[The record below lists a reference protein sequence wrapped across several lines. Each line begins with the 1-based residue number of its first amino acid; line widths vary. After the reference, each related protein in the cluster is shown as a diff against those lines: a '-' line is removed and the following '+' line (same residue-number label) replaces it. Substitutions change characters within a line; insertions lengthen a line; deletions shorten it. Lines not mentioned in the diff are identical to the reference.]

1 MTDKICLAPWTHL
14 HTWPNNDVY
23 PCCLSDSQNP
33 VGNLKEQTLE
43 QVWNSQEMKDM
54 RLSMLKGNLPLKT
67 CSKCIE
73 LESHGQDSLRH
84 FFSTRFDK
92 HAHRPSKTNAD
103 GSLDDLSVVYWDFR
117 FSNICNMRCRSCGPQ
132 LSTGWYEDTKKLW
145 GQLPNDVPDPG
156 KNKNMWEE
164 IVPLFDIVE
173 EIYFAGG
180 EPLIMEEH
188 YRILN
193 KLVDMGKTNVRIRY
207 NTNFSRMQYKKMNV
221 LDVWSKFDSVSVG
234 ASLDAHF
241 EAGEYIRK
249 GTIWSDI
256 VKNRTAMIE
265 KAPNADFFITCTV
278 SVLNSFRIINFHKYL
293 VEQGLISHPRQMHL
307 NFVQDPSYLRI
318 QILPQH
324 LKDKLTIEYQEYAE
338 VLRKQDCNPLAD
350 NFIALVDYMNSSDQ
364 TNLISQFKLRQQQVD
379 VVRNENLID
388 VLPEL
393 AELYND

>member
-1 MTDKICLAPWTHL
+1 
-14 HTWPNNDVY
+14 
-23 PCCLSDSQNP
+23 
-33 VGNLKEQTLE
+33 
-43 QVWNSQEMKDM
+43 
-54 RLSMLKGNLPLKT
+54 
-67 CSKCIE
+67 
-73 LESHGQDSLRH
+73 
-84 FFSTRFDK
+84 
-92 HAHRPSKTNAD
+92 
-103 GSLDDLSVVYWDFR
+103 
-117 FSNICNMRCRSCGPQ
+117 MRCRSCGPQ

-145 GQLPNDVPDPG
+145 GHLPDDVPDPG

-234 ASLDAHF
+234 ASLDAHNK
-241 EAGEYIRK
+241 AGEYIRK
-249 GTIWSDI
+249 GTIWPDI
-256 VKNRTAMIE
+256 VKNRLAMIE

-364 TNLISQFKLRQQQVD
+364 TNLISQFKLRQQQID